1 MIDRPVS
8 QTWSRYLPA
17 LLIISGAGPL
27 AVAYY
32 SEWFQGAEP
41 CILCLYQ
48 RVPFALVILAGL
60 FAWYRPQFMAHI
72 GLVAGALFASGMGIA
87 FYHVGVEQH
96 WWISSCGGELP
107 EAVSAADF
115 MKQLSEK
122 PEKACDELD
131 WTLFGISMAT
141 YNVAYSMGMALISV
155 AAAIKLKKSV
165 RP

>member
-1 MIDRPVS
+1 MKMWP
-8 QTWSRYLPA
+8 RYLPL
-17 LLIISGAGPL
+17 LLILAGAGPL

-48 RVPFALVILAGL
+48 RVPFALIIIV
-60 FAWYRPQFMAHI
+60 
-72 GLVAGALFASGMGIA
+72 GLVAWFRPGLKPQLGLIAAALFASGMAIA

-96 WWISSCGGELP
+96 WWISSCGGDIP
-107 EAVSAADF
+107 APVSAADF
-115 MKQLSEK
+115 MKQLTEK

-141 YNVAYSMGMALISV
+141 YNVAYSMVMALVSIS
-155 AAAIKLKKSV
+155 AALTLKKSGIHE
-165 RP
+165 